1 MATSRTVE
9 PLESRHYVGADGK
22 YWGSVGGL
30 RIVEIET
37 PEPVEAQI
45 VDGDGK
51 PVLTKDGSPVVRIE
65 HPEPVVIEREEWPEV
80 PVDAVEVPEPPASH
94 LETWNGKAWVPP
106 APEVIEADK
115 RDQARNRIASNPE
128 FSALIDAVAARLAIT
143 SESLLADV
151 AGRVAAQ
158 TSRSVR

>member
-1 MATSRTVE
+1 MATSRTAE
-9 PLESRHYVGADGK
+9 PLESRHYVDADGK
-22 YWGSVGGL
+22 YWGAVGGI

-37 PEPVEAQI
+37 PEPVEARI

-106 APEVIEADK
+106 APEVVAADK
-115 RDQARNRIASNPE
+115 RDQARERIAGNPE
-128 FSALIDAVAARLAIT
+128 FSALIDAVAARLGIT
-143 SESLLADV
+143 SDALRADV
-151 AGRVAAQ
+151 AGRIHG
-158 TSRSVR
+158 